1 MFFLATRLARNLE
14 CPVMDRG
21 IDKCLATLRNWA
33 EQRVSTGG
41 EPPWAWYQYMKL
53 IETVAAIQAGRA
65 SVSPSTAG
73 SLAVE
78 PPSAAPRPKVDGV
91 ADIDKRRRR
100 RRREDPPLPM

>member
-1 MFFLATRLARNLE
+1 
-14 CPVMDRG
+14 MDEG

-33 EQRVSTGG
+33 EERVGSGS

-65 SVSPSTAG
+65 SVSPSTVG

-78 PPSAAPRPKVDGV
+78 PPTAEPRPKADGV
-91 ADIDKRRRR
+91 ADIGKRRRR
-100 RRREDPPLPM
+100 RRREDPRLPM